1 MAADGARSLLDR
13 DVVPLYHLTQPK
25 PTGER
30 VAAVLRSTSIAC
42 ATLRNRAT
50 GRIAVHHARL
60 GVFFFFASYHD
71 AQQCN
76 VYWRCQGAG
85 GSGCL
90 RWQRSQRRVA
100 PSAAPLMHGPTL
112 SKLVLTWVA
121 LDCPA
126 LYTTTT
132 SSYFCATS
140 PITLASAASLPS
152 RTGGPAMI
160 VALAQPVVSQP
171 TWRVPPAYSM
181 PCLLFGPR
189 PATKQSL
196 DAFSKGPWL

>member
-1 MAADGARSLLDR
+1 VRRVELLYTTRDLEFSSSLLLTMMHNNAVCIG
-13 DVVPLYHLTQPK
+13 DVKVQ
-25 PTGER
+25 G
-30 VAAVLRSTSIAC
+30 AV
-42 ATLRNRAT
+42 
-50 GRIAVHHARL
+50 
-60 GVFFFFASYHD
+60 GVFAGSDH
-71 AQQCN
+71 N
-76 VYWRCQGAG
+76 GEWRH
-85 GSGCL
+85 
-90 RWQRSQRRVA
+90 R
-100 PSAAPLMHGPTL
+100 PAPLMHGPTL

-196 DAFSKGPWL
+196 DTFSKGSWL